1 VADVANYTSRSSF
14 TNCLP
19 RLEGEKVFGF
29 AKRPIDYPLG
39 VDEDSHRL
47 DRVNLFHPWVFVLV
61 IKPNIVEHVYVRQL
75 PPTSSSD
82 LLPLLFIGGLGLKEN
97 ICVDG
102 WSHIECCP
110 AKYVIQCFAL
120 QKTMMLKWKIRINLY
135 KLVSGNPIPCYSGL

>member
-1 VADVANYTSRSSF
+1 M
-14 TNCLP
+14 
-19 RLEGEKVFGF
+19 FGF

-47 DRVNLFHPWVFVLV
+47 NRVNLFHPWVFVLV

-102 WSHIECCP
+102 WWHIECCP
-110 AKYVIQCFAL
+110 PKYVIQCFAL